1 MNERYGARVGKAEIS
16 RGFKKERE
24 SAGVERTRVG
34 SEFVKQHKDC
44 GTSGKFSAY
53 LLLNCEGLSEFNL
66 HSAVSSCVA
75 LSSCVAIPYCVVLRA
90 HCLCTQL
97 LIASTLGSS
106 SPERLGLDN
115 LTSHRLSQP
124 WSDATCPCT
133 TSRSAYF
140 CFVALVLLKKARQ
153 STRGGVTGARCVRP
167 WLTRVI
173 VWTGSFWRR

>member
-1 MNERYGARVGKAEIS
+1 MKVIKAIIIISRGGKFTREKAVDNGVYCVNRLTRGLLIDEICGNDYEKNGFGEKRGKVRLSRLSGRRMNERYGARVGKAEIS

-90 HCLCTQL
+90 TVYAH
-97 LIASTLGSS
+97 
-106 SPERLGLDN
+106 N
-115 LTSHRLSQP
+115 
-124 WSDATCPCT
+124 
-133 TSRSAYF
+133 F
-140 CFVALVLLKKARQ
+140 
-153 STRGGVTGARCVRP
+153 
-167 WLTRVI
+167 
-173 VWTGSFWRR
+173 